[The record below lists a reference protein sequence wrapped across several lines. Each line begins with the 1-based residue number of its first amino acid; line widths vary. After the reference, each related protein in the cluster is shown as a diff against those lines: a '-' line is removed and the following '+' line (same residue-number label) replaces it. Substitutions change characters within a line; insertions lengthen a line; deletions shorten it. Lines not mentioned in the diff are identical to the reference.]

1 MLHCIETLAER
12 LECDWGRLVLKSR
25 FVFQGRRTQH
35 PCQALLRASLTKP
48 AWRREGIGLAH
59 PGQPAAVWLSTGNPK
74 NRAQGPG
81 VSPVRAGP
89 AADFGSPEEVSGEVG
104 DKGGGE
110 SVSHSR
116 RTRPP
121 AGRAAEAAAQSL
133 VGDGKVTALPS
144 GKAGPDANPPAGPLR
159 GREGTCLPLE
169 SCAPSGLAVVAWR
182 AGGRGP
188 GDTPSRRTGGPC
200 TGGLR
205 RSLQSG
211 ALRLWCPCC
220 WVPGEPAALP
230 PRVAVTGTV
239 TVVAPGL
246 PENQTPDPWTRLL
259 LRPPVPLPLRS
270 SHTPP
275 PLD

>member
-133 VGDGKVTALPS
+133 VGDGKVTAFPS
-144 GKAGPDANPPAGPLR
+144 GSGGARRQSSCWPS
-159 GREGTCLPLE
+159 EGKGGHLL
-169 SCAPSGLAVVAWR
+169 APRVMCSVRACSGGLA
-182 AGGRGP
+182 GRGK
-188 GDTPSRRTGGPC
+188 R
-200 TGGLR
+200 
-205 RSLQSG
+205 
-211 ALRLWCPCC
+211 AW
-220 WVPGEPAALP
+220 
-230 PRVAVTGTV
+230 
-239 TVVAPGL
+239 
-246 PENQTPDPWTRLL
+246 
-259 LRPPVPLPLRS
+259 
-270 SHTPP
+270 
-275 PLD
+275 

>member
-1 MLHCIETLAER
+1 MA
-12 LECDWGRLVLKSR
+12 GSR
-25 FVFQGRRTQH
+25 CLIHDAPAPLPDG
-35 PCQALLRASLTKP
+35 LLRPLRSRSLGTARSP
-48 AWRREGIGLAH
+48 PFL
-59 PGQPAAVWLSTGNPK
+59 AAV
-74 NRAQGPG
+74 
-81 VSPVRAGP
+81 
-89 AADFGSPEEVSGEVG
+89 
-104 DKGGGE
+104 
-110 SVSHSR
+110 
-116 RTRPP
+116 
-121 AGRAAEAAAQSL
+121 
-133 VGDGKVTALPS
+133 
-144 GKAGPDANPPAGPLR
+144 AGPDANPPAGPLR

-169 SCAPSGLAVVAWR
+169 SCAPSGLAVAAWR

-205 RSLQSG
+205 RSSQSG
-211 ALRLWCPCC
+211 ALRLRCPCC

-259 LRPPVPLPLRS
+259 LCPPVPLPLRS